1 MGIYLRE
8 GSPFYYYRFKVD
20 GREYRGSTGTRSKA
34 EARAAE
40 AQARTDIKN
49 PKRDSVSVLG
59 VCERWLQHGEG
70 RRLDIEND
78 RSRVRKLLGEVE
90 GKAGLIPSSAF
101 MFLDWEIVAQLVKA
115 RRAEGN
121 APATINRELALI
133 QALIAFAKGAGLQYP
148 ALDLRQFRL
157 SEKNTSRTRWLALE
171 EERALLRELTGD
183 PLDLAILLL
192 DTGGRYEEITSLRWS
207 QVSLDTATV
216 TLNRTKT
223 GTRTT
228 LGLTSRAHGV
238 LRRRM
243 SLASP
248 FVFPSDHVSGHKG
261 HTHKAIMAAMHRAGI
276 NPSVQASAHTGDVER
291 AVIHTLRHTFASRL
305 VQAGVPLKE
314 VAHLLGHSTSV
325 MVEKVYGH
333 LCPITTASRAASV
346 LDGLTQEETSSA
358 TE

>member
-20 GREYRGSTGTRSKA
+20 GREYRGSTGARGKAEAKAA
-34 EARAAE
+34 EARARA
-40 AQARTDIKN
+40 DIKN
-49 PKRDSVSVLG
+49 PKREHASLEQ
-59 VCERWLQHGEG
+59 VCTLWLQHGEG

-78 RSRVRKLLGEVE
+78 RSRVRKLLGQAADKGGLAPRTPFEHLAWPDL
-90 GKAGLIPSSAF
+90 AGL
-101 MFLDWEIVAQLVKA
+101 VAK

-148 ALDLRQFRL
+148 TLDLRQFRL
-157 SEKNTSRTRWLALE
+157 SEKNTSRTRWLSLE

-192 DTGGRYEEITSLRWS
+192 DTGGRYEEVAALRWS
-207 QVSLDTATV
+207 QVDFTLDTV
-216 TLNRTKT
+216 TLDRTKT
-223 GTRTT
+223 GTRTA
-228 LGLTSRAHGV
+228 LGLTSRARLTL
-238 LRRRM
+238 LRRRTG
-243 SLASP
+243 APSP

-261 HTHKAIMAAMHRAGI
+261 HTHKAIMAAMHRARI

-346 LDGLTQEETSSA
+346 LDGLTQGGLSSET
-358 TE
+358 